1 MLTSEPPLALT
12 FDDVLLV
19 PGHSTVLPHEVSLE
33 TSLSPRLPLAL
44 PFISAAMDTVTES
57 AMAIAMGQLGGLGVI
72 HRNLT
77 PRAQADELRQ
87 VKQHGLTAAAA
98 VGAGPEALERAALL
112 TDAGADALFVD
123 TAHGHSQR
131 VLDTVMAL
139 AARYPLVTLVAGN
152 VATADA
158 AMALAEAGAH
168 AVKVGIGPGSICT
181 TRIVAGVGV
190 PQLTAVG
197 QVAHALAHT
206 PVRVIADGG
215 IRASGDIV
223 KAIAAGAHAVMLGGL
238 LAGTD
243 AAPGEEFEH
252 QGRRFK
258 RYRGMGSLG
267 AMTAGSGARDRYF
280 QADQKAPEKLVPEG
294 VEGAVPFRGA
304 ISGFVHQLAGGLRAG
319 MGYVG
324 AADLEALR
332 HYDRFVR
339 ITPAG
344 LGESHVHTLT
354 LTAEAPNYASAP
366 TRSTPK

>member
-19 PGHSTVLPHEVSLE
+19 PGHSSVLPHEVSLA
-33 TSLSPRLPLAL
+33 TSLADTVVLGIPL
-44 PFISAAMDTVTES
+44 ISAAMDTVTES

-77 PRAQADELRQ
+77 PAQQADELRL
-87 VKQHGLTAAAA
+87 VKDHSLFAAAA
-98 VGAGPEALERAALL
+98 VGAGPDALVRAALL
-112 TDAGADALFVD
+112 TSAGADALFVD

-131 VLDTVMAL
+131 VLDTVKEL
-139 AARYPLVTLVAGN
+139 AQRHPTVTLVAGN

-158 AMALAEAGAH
+158 ALALAEAGAH

-197 QVAHALAHT
+197 QVAAALAGT
-206 PVRVIADGG
+206 SVRVIADGG
-215 IRASGDIV
+215 IRTSGDIV
-223 KAIAAGAHAVMLGGL
+223 KAIAAGAHLVMLGGL

-243 AAPGEEFEH
+243 AAPGEVFEH
-252 QGRRFK
+252 QGKRMK

-304 ISGFVHQLAGGLRAG
+304 ISELVHQLVGGLRAG

-324 AADLEALR
+324 AQDINALR

-344 LGESHVHTLT
+344 LGESHVHTLSLAT
-354 LTAEAPNYASAP
+354 EAPNYV
-366 TRSTPK
+366 RR